1 MLVRFSGNPDE
12 PPDETPVTLVIDNI
26 PFDAEEVA
34 VEHYRIDAS
43 HGNAYGEWA
52 ARGSPDRPTPDQAAA
67 IRAKESLE
75 PLEPTA
81 VERIVGGQVAK
92 ELTLPP
98 CGVSLIV
105 LRPRR

>member
-1 MLVRFSGNPDE
+1 MLVRFSGNPNE
-12 PPDETPVTLVIDNI
+12 PPDETPITLVIDNL
-26 PFDAEEVA
+26 PFGAEEVA

-43 HGNAYGEWA
+43 HGNAHGEWVA
-52 ARGSPDRPTPDQAAA
+52 QGSPDRPTAEQAAV

-92 ELTLPP
+92 ELTLPR
-98 CGVSLIV
+98 CSVSLIV